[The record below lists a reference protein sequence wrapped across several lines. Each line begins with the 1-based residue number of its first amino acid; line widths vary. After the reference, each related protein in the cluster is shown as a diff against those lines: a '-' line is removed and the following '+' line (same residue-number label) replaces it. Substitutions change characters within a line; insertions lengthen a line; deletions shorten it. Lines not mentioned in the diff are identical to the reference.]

1 MVCILHTKKEAGVL
15 GVGDVLAMGF
25 QEYIYI
31 YLELMM
37 YLVPHLPFH
46 NSFLL
51 SYCTQ
56 FLSPPFLLLLLL
68 LLPTVSNDS
77 NPPVKGHHI
86 PSQDQ
91 ATWVLTQH
99 LKTLDFEVGF
109 RRNRS

>member
-56 FLSPPFLLLLLL
+56 FLPPPFSFIIIIII
-68 LLPTVSNDS
+68 TDS
-77 NPPVKGHHI
+77 VKRLKP
-86 PSQDQ
+86 PSQRPPYSF
-91 ATWVLTQH
+91 AGPSH
-99 LKTLDFEVGF
+99 LGPDPASKNLGF
-109 RRNRS
+109 